1 MHYVISCIMMSI
13 ELYLHY
19 SLEFIILCILS
30 IIYLYFMNKPFY
42 RRPKGVGAGVCNTNC
57 V

>member
-30 IIYLYFMNKPFY
+30 INYLYFMNKPFY

>member
-1 MHYVISCIMMSI
+1 MLITCIIMSI

-19 SLEFIILCILS
+19 SLEFIILCILG

-42 RRPKGVGAGVCNTNC
+42 RGPGGGCWGL
-57 V
+57 